1 MSQLKV
7 YKASAGSGKTFR
19 LAIEYMKL
27 ALTNDTSYRHI
38 LAVTFTNKAT
48 AEMKSRIIGEL
59 YHLAKGQH
67 SVYLDV
73 LTKELSWQPLMVQ
86 RQAQLVLKHILH
98 DYSRFSIS
106 TIDSFFQRVIKAFN
120 RELGINAAYNVELDE
135 KSILEEAAE
144 RLIQSVEDD
153 PKLLEWLDAFAS
165 DKMREG
171 KGWNLK
177 KDIMRLGSEIYNETF
192 KSLNESLYE
201 KLNDRSFLHE
211 YRGKLNKIIV
221 SFEQRLKSLGQEGIN
236 VMALEGLTV
245 DDFKGKGRGPATVF
259 QKMKD
264 LKTDFSNTVL
274 EAADEPSAW
283 VTASV
288 KEPQKTKLTTF
299 AESKLMPKL
308 QEAIRLIDSDKRPYI
323 TAKLIVNQLYTLGI
337 LVDLRKV
344 VKELCREKGIVLIS
358 DSGHLLKDVIA
369 DSETPFVY
377 EKTGAAYSH
386 FMIDEFQD
394 TSGLQWNNFRPLI
407 GNSLSEDNLSMVV
420 GDVKQA
426 IYRWRS
432 GDWRLLAGKLGE
444 SFPAFGLQDE
454 VLNSNWRSEGKIIR
468 FNNTLFRLA
477 PELLQQTINDE
488 LSVAGIAENPV
499 GITIPEV
506 YADSVQEVSN
516 TKGTDLGYVRTRFLE
531 AKADS
536 KKANEELILSEL
548 VDSIKL
554 LQDEG
559 VKAIEIA
566 ILVREKKEARLI
578 ADLFLEQKGLPEN
591 RHYNFDILS
600 GESLYIANSEVIGFI
615 ISLLTGFLNPD
626 DQVVNAEMNF
636 LYYRK
641 IYPRLKEQGAW
652 GIGHGESEEGS
663 SGQWS
668 VVSDQ
673 KSQETGGRSQESEGG
688 RRETGSSSA
697 KADGKEYCHS
707 EESLDYPLPLALAN
721 GVQAE
726 DESQET
732 EDRSSSAEADG
743 KEYSSSEER
752 LETRV
757 RRPESEGELE
767 TLNFELWTSDFELQ
781 TPNSELTLSQ
791 YIASNS
797 FQELVAGKPILEI
810 IYSICEKFNLFSL
823 ADELAYLQAFVDQ
836 ISVFERNHASE
847 LTSFLGWWDDNG
859 KRFTIPVSDSI
870 DAINV
875 MTIHKSKGLEFSHV
889 FIPFFDWSLLPQTSP
904 EMAPLLWCKPDVD
917 PFNEMEL
924 VPVRY
929 KNDLAHSI
937 FYREFFA
944 EKFNTFIDNLNLM
957 YVVFTRARSGLWI
970 WSSYSD
976 QLKTV
981 GDLLK
986 KSIENQTVLGT
997 FGLNETQSV
1006 QFTEVYNPENNLL
1019 ELGDLSVSKDT
1030 EKKEKQMM
1038 KDVRLSDFKFAD
1050 FRQFLKIKKRGEDFF
1065 SRDDKRQSGI
1075 NKGKLIHEILSLVET
1090 TDDLEKAVRQIETD
1104 GKIGS
1109 GEAKEIIEELGD
1121 LLKDQEVISWFNGS
1135 FRVVN
1140 ERNILTGAN
1149 GIKRPD
1155 RIMIGASEVVVV
1167 DYKSGELESEKY
1179 KYQLR
1184 AYIRE
1189 LKNCGYENVTG
1200 YIWYTRQNKRVK
1212 V

>member
-27 ALTNDTSYRHI
+27 ALTSDANYRRI

-59 YHLAKGQH
+59 YHLAIGQH
-67 SVYLDV
+67 SVYMDV
-73 LTKELSWQPLMVQ
+73 LTRELGWQPMMVQ
-86 RQAQLVLKHILH
+86 RQAQLVLKRILH

-106 TIDSFFQRVIKAFN
+106 TIDSFFQCVIKAFN

-144 RLIQSVEDD
+144 RLIQSVEED

-177 KDIMRLGSEIYNETF
+177 KDIVRLGSEIYNETF
-192 KSLNESLYE
+192 KSLDGTLYV
-201 KLNDRSFLHE
+201 KLNDRSFLRE
-211 YRGKLNKIIV
+211 YREKLSKIIA
-221 SFEQRLKSLGQEGIN
+221 QYDNNLKSLGQEGLNILA
-236 VMALEGLTV
+236 MEGLSA
-245 DDFKGKGRGPATVF
+245 DDFKSKGSGPAAGF

-264 LKTDFSNTVL
+264 LKFVL
-274 EAADEPSAW
+274 NITTLKSTTELSAW
-283 VTASV
+283 VTAST
-288 KEPQKTKLTTF
+288 KEPLKSRLESV
-299 AESKLMPKL
+299 AETKLMPKM
-308 QEAIRLIDSDKRPYI
+308 QEAVRLVETQSRNYI
-323 TAKLIVNQLYTLGI
+323 TAKLIINQLYTLGI

-377 EKTGAAYSH
+377 EKTGSVYSH

-444 SFPAFGLQDE
+444 SFPVFGLQNE
-454 VLNSNWRSEGKIIR
+454 VLKSNWRSDGNIIR
-468 FNNTLFRLA
+468 FNNSLFRLA
-477 PELLQQTINDE
+477 PEVLQQNIDNE
-488 LSVAGIAENPV
+488 LLWAGISENPV

-506 YADSVQEVSN
+506 YADSVQEVSK
-516 TKGTDLGYVRTRFLE
+516 TKGADRGYVRVRFLE
-531 AKADS
+531 E
-536 KKANEELILSEL
+536 KKENKIANEELILLEL
-548 VDSIKL
+548 VESIKSI
-554 LQDEG
+554 QDKG

-566 ILVREKKEARLI
+566 ILVREKKEARLV
-578 ADLFLEQKGLPEN
+578 ADLFLEQKSRPEN
-591 RHYNFDILS
+591 RNYNFDILS

-626 DQVVNAEMNF
+626 DQVVKAEMNF

-641 IYPRLKEQGAW
+641 IYPRLKEISFA
-652 GIGHGESEEGS
+652 EEKSEVRS
-663 SGQWS
+663 
-668 VVSDQ
+668 Q
-673 KSQETGGRSQESEGG
+673 KSEDGSPKSEGG
-688 RRETGSSSA
+688 RRETGSPSA
-697 KADGKEYCHS
+697 KADGKEYCYS

-726 DESQET
+726 DESQKT
-732 EDRSSSAEADG
+732 EDRTPELA
-743 KEYSSSEER
+743 
-752 LETRV
+752 TRNSQPFTCNPQ
-757 RRPESEGELE
+757 PEVL
-767 TLNFELWTSDFELQ
+767 DFELQ
-781 TPNSELTLSQ
+781 TSNSELNLQQ
-791 YIASNS
+791 YAASKE

-810 IYSICEKFNLFSL
+810 IYAICEKFNLFSL

-847 LTSFLGWWDDNG
+847 LTSFLSWWKDNG
-859 KRFTIPVSDSI
+859 HRFTIPVSDSI

-889 FIPFFDWSLLPQTSP
+889 FIPFFSWSLLPHSSP
-904 EMAPLLWCKPDVD
+904 EMAPLLWCKPDSE

-929 KNDLAHSI
+929 KSDLAHSN

-957 YVVFTRARSGLWI
+957 YVVFTRARSGLWV
-970 WSSYSD
+970 WASYSE

-986 KSIENQTVLGT
+986 MSVEKQTFSGNS
-997 FGLNETQSV
+997 GLNENQSV
-1006 QFTEVYNPENNLL
+1006 QFAESYTPEANLL
-1019 ELGDLSVSKDT
+1019 ELGSLSVSEDT
-1030 EKKEKQMM
+1030 AKKEKQMM

-1050 FRQFLKIKKRGEDFF
+1050 FRQFLKIKRRGEDFF
-1065 SRDDKRQSGI
+1065 SGEDKRQSGI

-1090 TDDLEKAVRQIETD
+1090 TNDLHKAVKQIETE

-1109 GEAKEIIEELGD
+1109 EIAEKIMVELTGLLQDKE
-1121 LLKDQEVISWFNGS
+1121 VNRWFDGS
-1135 FRVVN
+1135 FRVIN
-1140 ERNILTGAN
+1140 ERNILTGSN

-1155 RIMIGASEVVVV
+1155 RIMISTDEVVVV
-1167 DYKSGELESEKY
+1167 DYKSGEMESEKY

-1184 AYIRE
+1184 SYIRE
-1189 LKNCGYENVTG
+1189 LKNCGYENVSG

>member
-1 MSQLKV
+1 M
-7 YKASAGSGKTFR
+7 
-19 LAIEYMKL
+19 
-27 ALTNDTSYRHI
+27 
-38 LAVTFTNKAT
+38 
-48 AEMKSRIIGEL
+48 
-59 YHLAKGQH
+59 
-67 SVYLDV
+67 DV
-73 LTKELSWQPLMVQ
+73 LTKELGWQSMMVQ
-86 RQAQLVLKHILH
+86 QKAQLVLKSILH

-153 PKLLEWLDAFAS
+153 EKLLDWLNAFAS

-177 KDIMRLGSEIYNETF
+177 KDIIRLGSEIYNETF

-201 KLNDRSFLHE
+201 KLNDRIFLHE
-211 YRGKLNKIIV
+211 YRSKLSKIIV
-221 SFEQRLKSLGQEGIN
+221 QYENKLKSLGQEGLN
-236 VMALEGLTV
+236 VMAAEGLTV

-259 QKMKD
+259 QKIKD
-264 LKTDFSNTVL
+264 LKTDFSNTIL
-274 EAADEPSAW
+274 EAANEPSAW

-288 KEPQKTKLTTF
+288 KEPIKSRLTNF

-308 QEAIRLIDSDKRPYI
+308 QEAIRLIDSNKRKYI

-377 EKTGAAYSH
+377 EKTGSVYSH

-432 GDWRLLAGKLGE
+432 GDWRLLAGKLGD
-444 SFPAFGLQDE
+444 SFPAFGLQNE

-468 FNNTLFRLA
+468 FNNTIFRLA
-477 PELLQQTINDE
+477 PGLLQQNIDE
-488 LSVAGIAENPV
+488 ELLLAGINENPV

-516 TKGTDLGYVRTRFLE
+516 TKGTELGYVRVRFLE
-531 AKADS
+531 AKTEF
-536 KKANEELILSEL
+536 KKTNEELILAEL

-554 LQDEG
+554 IQDKG
-559 VKAIEIA
+559 VKANEIA

-578 ADLFLEQKGLPEN
+578 TDLFLEQKNIPEN

-600 GESLYIANSEVIGFI
+600 GESLYIANSEVIGYI
-615 ISLLTGFLNPD
+615 ISLLTGFLNPE
-626 DQVVNAEMNF
+626 DQVVKAEMNF

-641 IYPRLKEQGAW
+641 IYPRLKEHGAE
-652 GIGHGESEEGS
+652 GMERGVSE
-663 SGQWS
+663 
-668 VVSDQ
+668 D
-673 KSQETGGRSQESEGG
+673 GR
-688 RRETGSSSA
+688 
-697 KADGKEYCHS
+697 
-707 EESLDYPLPLALAN
+707 P
-721 GVQAE
+721 
-726 DESQET
+726 ET
-732 EDRSSSAEADG
+732 EDRSLKNEDRSL
-743 KEYSSSEER
+743 SSEAYRRENMTER
-752 LETRV
+752 PKPEAQSPNDNPVPGTRNLE
-757 RRPESEGELE
+757 PE
-767 TLNFELWTSDFELQ
+767 TWNFELGTLNLELSTQ
-781 TPNSELTLSQ
+781 NSELTLSE
-791 YIASNS
+791 YVASKE

-847 LTSFLGWWDDNG
+847 LTSFLSWWEENG
-859 KRFTIPVSDSI
+859 HRFTIPVSDSI

-889 FIPFFDWSLLPQTSP
+889 FIPFLDWSLLPQSSP
-904 EMAPLLWCKPDVD
+904 EMAPLLWCKPDSE

-929 KNDLAHSI
+929 KNDLAHSY

-970 WSSYSD
+970 WASYSE

-986 KSIENQTVLGT
+986 WSVEKQPLIGDLK
-997 FGLNETQSV
+997 LNSTESV
-1006 QFTEVYNPENNLL
+1006 QLTEFYNSDTHLFEIG
-1019 ELGDLSVSKDT
+1019 ELSVRMES
-1030 EKKEKQMM
+1030 EKKDKHMM
-1038 KDVRLSDFKFAD
+1038 KDVLLSDFKFAD
-1050 FRQFLKIKKRGEDFF
+1050 FRQFLKIKRRGEDFF
-1065 SRDDKRQSGI
+1065 SSEDKRQSGI
-1075 NKGKLIHEILSLVET
+1075 NKGKLIHEVLSMVT
-1090 TDDLEKAVRQIETD
+1090 TTQDVQRAVKQIETE

-1109 GEAKEIIEELGD
+1109 EMASEMISELTE
-1121 LLKDQEVISWFNGS
+1121 LLKDKDVENWFNGT

-1140 ERNILTGAN
+1140 ERSILTGAN

-1155 RIMIGASEVVVV
+1155 RIMIGPNEVVVV
-1167 DYKSGELESEKY
+1167 DYKSGEMESEKY

-1184 AYIRE
+1184 TYISE
-1189 LKNCGYENVTG
+1189 LKKCGYENVNG
-1200 YIWYTRQNKRVK
+1200 YIWYTRHNKRVK